1 MLLAS
6 VLHLGALL
14 RVSLQP
20 FWSGT
25 NSFANLSFRHY
36 AELLQGS
43 GTGAAA
49 LRNSITI
56 GIVGAS
62 VGMLLAAV
70 LALYIKSAGPK
81 LGRLADSVSKLPAAL
96 PHILLAVGFLI
107 ALGGAPFHIAG
118 TIAILML
125 AYLVTSLPQ
134 ASIAA
139 SVAVGQRSAE
149 HTSELQS

>member
-1 MLLAS
+1 MIRPPPRSTRPDTLFPDTTL
-6 VLHLGALL
+6 
-14 RVSLQP
+14 
-20 FWSGT
+20 
-25 NSFANLSFRHY
+25 FRS
-36 AELLQGS
+36 LQGS

-96 PHILLAVGFLI
+96 PHILLAVGFLKI
-107 ALGGAPFHIAG
+107 GRAH
-118 TIAILML
+118 
-125 AYLVTSLPQ
+125 V
-134 ASIAA
+134 
-139 SVAVGQRSAE
+139 
-149 HTSELQS
+149 

>member
-70 LALYIKSAGPK
+70 LALYIKSEGPK
-81 LGRLADSVSKLPAAL
+81 LGRLEERVPKLPAEL
-96 PHILLAVGFLI
+96 PHILLAVGCLLDF
-107 ALGGAPFHIAG
+107 GGAPFHLAG
-118 TIAILML
+118 NTEILML
-125 AYLVTSLPQ
+125 A
-134 ASIAA
+134 
-139 SVAVGQRSAE
+139 
-149 HTSELQS
+149 